1 MIARCCSILAV
12 LALIPAGAAC
22 GPRDPQAQDRA
33 RASAGADYELPPL
46 PADHD
51 PSRIDPRKTGR
62 EEPAIEPKDETDTK
76 DTTDT
81 TDKTDKTD
89 KAADDGLHILL
100 PDSLIADG
108 LPPIPKAIADDIGAY
123 DEARSASILGWH
135 PSETALLISTRFAD
149 TAQLHEVRAPGGARH
164 QLTFFDERVLGAT
177 FPPKTD
183 GPFIVLAKDNGGDEF
198 AQNWRLD
205 RATSALTLL
214 TDGASKNSLGVWSP
228 DGQTMVYTSTR
239 RTGQDNDFYIVDPRD
254 PASDRLFA
262 TLEGGGWWP
271 VDWSLDGRT
280 ILALDYRSVNESSLW
295 TFDADTGERAQ
306 LTPDPG
312 ETPVYWGG
320 GAFSADGRSVL
331 SMSDVGSEFRH
342 LVRLDLSSRAVSTI
356 IPPLEHDLSHYAL
369 SEDRSEV
376 AVVVN
381 DNGFSR
387 LQLHD
392 LPSGRER
399 PMRAVLPKGVIR
411 NLRWHPAGRLLAF
424 TLSSARSPS
433 DAYVLDTAA
442 QTIERWTQSE
452 VGGLDP
458 STFSEP
464 EPISWA
470 SFDGRAIP
478 GLYYRPPPRFTGPR
492 PLMILIHGG
501 PESQARAGFI
511 TRLNYYLNELGI
523 AIIYP
528 NVRGSTG
535 YGKSYTLL
543 DNGERREDSVKD
555 IGALLDWVAEQPEL
569 DADRVMI
576 MGGSYGGYMTLAS
589 AVHYA
594 DRIRCAVDIVGISN
608 FVSFLENTK
617 PYRRDL
623 RRAESGD
630 ERDPQM
636 RAHLESISPLGQAA
650 KITKPLFVVQGR
662 NDPRVPVTEAE
673 QIVRTM
679 KTTGTP
685 VWYLEAKDEGHG
697 FRKKRNQDYQMY
709 ATVLFIKT
717 YLLGEPEGG

>member
-1 MIARCCSILAV
+1 MIARCSSTLVA
-12 LALIPAGAAC
+12 LALIPALTAC
-22 GPRDPQAQDRA
+22 GPRGTQGQEQRQ
-33 RASAGADYELPPL
+33 ASAGASPGLPPL

-51 PSRIDPRKTGR
+51 PSRIHPPKTGPD
-62 EEPAIEPKDETDTK
+62 EPALPEDGDEAKTPPEKDSPI
-76 DTTDT
+76 
-81 TDKTDKTD
+81 
-89 KAADDGLHILL
+89 DDDLHIPLPESLL
-100 PDSLIADG
+100 ADG
-108 LPPIPKAIADDIGAY
+108 VPAIPQTIAKDIGAY

-135 PSETALLISTRFAD
+135 PSETALLLSTRFAD
-149 TAQLHEVRAPGGARH
+149 TAQVHEVRAPGGARH

-177 FPPKTD
+177 FPPKTE

-205 RATSALTLL
+205 RETSELTLL
-214 TDGASKNSLGVWSP
+214 TDGTSKNSLGVWSP
-228 DGQTMVYTSTR
+228 DGQQMVYTSTR
-239 RTGQDNDFYIVDPRD
+239 RTDQDNDFYIIDPRE

-271 VDWSLDGRT
+271 VDWSLDGQT
-280 ILALDYRSVNESSLW
+280 ILALDYRSVNESALW
-295 TFDADTGERAQ
+295 TFDVASGERTR
-306 LTPDPG
+306 LTPDAG
-312 ETPVYWGG
+312 DTRVYWGG

-331 SMSDVGSEFRH
+331 SVSDTGSEFRH
-342 LVRLDLSSRAVSTI
+342 LVRIDLGSREVSTI
-356 IPPLEHDLSHYAL
+356 IPPLEHDLSRYAL
-369 SEDRSEV
+369 SEDRRTM

-387 LQLHD
+387 LQLHE
-392 LPSGRER
+392 LPSGREQ
-399 PMRAVLPKGVIR
+399 PMKAVMPKGVIR
-411 NLRWHPAGRLLAF
+411 NLHWHPEGRLLAF

-433 DAYVLDTAA
+433 DAYVLDTAS

-464 EPISWA
+464 EPISWT

-478 GLYYRPPPRFTGPR
+478 GLYYRPPPRFAGPR

-501 PESQARAGFI
+501 PEGQARAGFI

-555 IGALLDWVAEQPEL
+555 IGALLDWVGEQPDL

-623 RRAESGD
+623 RRAEYGD

-650 KITKPLFVVQGR
+650 KITKPLFVIQGR

-673 QIVRTM
+673 QIVETM

-709 ATVLFIKT
+709 ATVLFVRT
-717 YLLGEPEGG
+717 YLLGDPEGG

>member
-1 MIARCCSILAV
+1 MIARRRSTLVA
-12 LALIPAGAAC
+12 LALIPVLTAAC
-22 GPRDPQAQDRA
+22 GPNDPATASSPAQR
-33 RASAGADYELPPL
+33 GPELPPL

-51 PSRIDPRKTGR
+51 PERVEPPNAEASEPETAPKT
-62 EEPAIEPKDETDTK
+62 PAP
-76 DTTDT
+76 
-81 TDKTDKTD
+81 
-89 KAADDGLHILL
+89 APVDDGVHIPT
-100 PDSLIADG
+100 PDNLIADG
-108 LPPIPKAIADDIGAY
+108 IPPIPKEIAAGVGSY
-123 DEARSASILGWH
+123 DEARSASIVSWH
-135 PSETALLISTRFAD
+135 PSETALLVSTRFAD
-149 TAQLHEVRAPGGARH
+149 TAQLHEVRSPGGARH

-183 GPFIVLAKDNGGDEF
+183 GPFIVLAKDNGGDEL

-205 RATSALTLL
+205 RATAQLTLL
-214 TDGASKNSLGVWSP
+214 TDGSSKNSLGIWSP
-228 DGQTMVYTSTR
+228 DGEEMVYTSTR
-239 RTGQDNDFYIVDPRD
+239 RSGEDNDLYIINPRD

-271 VDWSLDGRT
+271 VDWSPDGAT
-280 ILALDYRSVNESSLW
+280 ILAMDYRSVNESSLW
-295 TFDADTGERAQ
+295 AFDASSGERTRI
-306 LTPDPG
+306 TPEPG
-312 ETPVYWGG
+312 DTPVAWDS

-331 SMSDVGSEFRH
+331 STSDIGSEFSH
-342 LVRLDLSSRAVSTI
+342 IVRVDVESHEVSTVV
-356 IPPLEHDLSHYAL
+356 PPALHDMSRYAL
-369 SEDRSEV
+369 SEDRTKM

-381 DNGFSR
+381 DGGFSR

-399 PMRAVLPKGVIR
+399 PIKTVLPKGVIR
-411 NLRWHPAGRLLAF
+411 TLQWHPDGRLLAF

-433 DAYVLDTAA
+433 DAYVLDTVS
-442 QTIERWTQSE
+442 QTVERWTQSE

-464 EPISWA
+464 EPISWE
-470 SFDGRAIP
+470 SFDGKAIP
-478 GLYYRPPPRFTGPR
+478 GLYYRPSARFAGER

-501 PESQARAGFI
+501 PEGQARAGFI

-555 IGALLDWVAEQPEL
+555 IGALLDWVADQPEL

-623 RRAESGD
+623 RRAEYGD
-630 ERDPQM
+630 ERDPKM

-650 KITKPLFVVQGR
+650 KITKPLFVIQGR

-673 QIVRTM
+673 QIVATM

-697 FRKKRNQDYQMY
+697 FKKKRNQDYQMY
-709 ATVLFIKT
+709 ATILFIKT
-717 YLLGEPEGG
+717 YLLGESDGR

>member
-1 MIARCCSILAV
+1 MIARRRSTLVA
-12 LALIPAGAAC
+12 LALIPLLAAAC
-22 GPRDPQAQDRA
+22 GPRAPTK
-33 RASAGADYELPPL
+33 ADSPTRGPELPPL

-51 PSRIDPRKTGR
+51 PDLLDPPKAD
-62 EEPAIEPKDETDTK
+62 ESDPEPAPETAPKAQAE
-76 DTTDT
+76 
-81 TDKTDKTD
+81 
-89 KAADDGLHILL
+89 AAPPPEDDGVHIPL

-108 LPPIPKAIADDIGAY
+108 VPPIPKEIAASVGSY

-149 TAQLHEVRAPGGARH
+149 TAQLHEVRSPGGARH

-205 RATSALTLL
+205 RSTGQLTLL
-214 TDGASKNSLGVWSP
+214 TDGSSKNSLGVWSP
-228 DGQTMVYTSTR
+228 DGEEMVYTSTR
-239 RTGQDNDFYIVDPRD
+239 RTGEDNDLYIINPRD

-262 TLEGGGWWP
+262 TVEGGGWWP
-271 VDWSLDGRT
+271 IDWSLDGAT
-280 ILALDYRSVNESSLW
+280 ILAMDYRSVNESSLW
-295 TFDADTGERAQ
+295 TFDTSTGERTQ
-306 LTPDPG
+306 ITPEPLPG
-312 ETPVYWGG
+312 DAPVAWGG

-331 SMSDVGSEFRH
+331 STSDIGGEFRH
-342 LVRLDLSSRAVSTI
+342 IVRVDVGSRAVSTVV
-356 IPPLEHDLSHYAL
+356 PPTLHDMSSYAL
-369 SEDRSEV
+369 SEDRTKM
-376 AVVVN
+376 AVVIN
-381 DNGFSR
+381 DGGFSR

-399 PMRAVLPKGVIR
+399 PMKTVLPKGVIR
-411 NLRWHPAGRLLAF
+411 TLQWHPEGRLLAF

-433 DAYVLDTAA
+433 DAYVLDTVS
-442 QTIERWTQSE
+442 QTVERWTRSE

-458 STFSEP
+458 SAFSEP
-464 EPISWA
+464 EPISWE
-470 SFDGRAIP
+470 SFDGKAIP
-478 GLYYRPPPRFTGPR
+478 GLYYRPPARFTGER

-555 IGALLDWVAEQPEL
+555 IGALLDWVADQPEL

-623 RRAESGD
+623 RRAEYGD
-630 ERDPQM
+630 ERDPKM

-650 KITKPLFVVQGR
+650 KITKPLFVIQGR

-697 FRKKRNQDYQMY
+697 FKKKRNQDYQMY
-709 ATVLFIKT
+709 ATILFVKT
-717 YLLGEPEGG
+717 YLLGEPNGG